1 MLGSTVGPDL
11 PSRQP
16 LVSQKLVELANAI
29 GMLRDTIA
37 GLEARLD
44 CIRTP
49 SPKTQAD
56 KRPGGT
62 ATPSRPYLPDMIE
75 ALTVEV
81 EDATSRL
88 GILRSELEV

>member
-11 PSRQP
+11 ATRPP
-16 LVSQKLVELANAI
+16 LVSQKLVELAKAI

-37 GLEARLD
+37 GLEDRLA
-44 CIRTP
+44 CIRTR

-62 ATPSRPYLPDMIE
+62 ATPSRPYLPDAIE
-75 ALTVEV
+75 ALIVEV
-81 EDATSRL
+81 QDATSRL
-88 GILRSELEV
+88 GILLTELEV